1 MWQQYQNVM
10 SFAFAQ
16 LRKTSDVNDQMA
28 LDLDESLI
36 DFLSCELMHHSLP
49 STSLGGTGGTLAQKF
64 HAVLHSIF
72 LESGS
77 SGASLISFCKDICA
91 CTTDLGTEFALPL
104 VRPMPVSS
112 VFPWIQTE
120 QPAGIIATDA
130 DDFDLLQMQDFIPTE
145 VSLSSSLAF
154 PGLLHIIHNAASEV
168 LTVTELL
175 ESQVDNL
182 AKVCNLLADGQ
193 SCMKMCETCYNS
205 STGQQLQNKLKEFS
219 CRVYRPRWGSVAFC
233 CRSLLDVKSVLQ
245 WGWSLE
251 KYQIGGGKVGPELEA
266 ADNAIQSPLFWASL
280 LVLDHLYE
288 LIRSCFRWSEG
299 CPCHSDLQF
308 DDVSKEV
315 RKRWE
320 SCPLRGLR
328 VPEVCAGDFFA
339 VFEKLQN
346 EATVSLAAS
355 LVYVSAADK
364 GKLLQEFERGR
375 LFLLHTFTLKLSAF
389 STPPLLL
396 GAVAHHSKLVAHD
409 SIRICL
415 ACSDEHPKIK
425 ALQVDPLKWQA
436 EEYLNGVD
444 LVELPELGI
453 FIAGLRFCHAVER
466 RVEGGHA
473 KVLRRGRSATQHTEA
488 FDSLALRISE
498 ITEKLDSNPDFLQE
512 LSDVIDRARS
522 PKELV
527 GILGFKNHPACCD
540 VQLHSWD
547 KLYRQIVYRADMQTL
562 YHIKPPSL
570 ALKSCQP
577 DRQCEPGPPQ
587 QQLVIADVDALYIT
601 VLRDAAL
608 SFFHFQLKQLESPK
622 TLLIYSCQAL
632 PPASTILL
640 SKKLKRNR
648 GSDLPAL
655 PLMLPDWLPENG
667 KVWFSIIST
676 SPHRSKRAGSGGLVS
691 TDLAIAVHESLNSE
705 DGFGY
710 VLSTAVNLGQS
721 SSESIAAEDVP
732 LILTTHMF
740 DLDALKNAECW
751 EVHKELHYVLDTGLR
766 PLVFDEAASSLAEKM
781 MASPEF
787 QLDNQTSLSD
797 SLLLQSWK
805 EQGFVKTYQNTV
817 GKEVCCFSRNG
828 IASLKTCWKLSK
840 RCQVLNVREL
850 PLEDLT
856 RYELLCLLEK
866 EGWLMGTAGSGRK
879 LEPYVFGSSEPL
891 VWYIKRGKDAT
902 SIPLPYLRLLLNAA
916 DHGKAVPHLC
926 APAKYN
932 QLLET
937 DIQLALM
944 PSKRKHVL
952 QLEFD
957 DWGLLVPKLKQRR
970 PRKQQADMAVDSLL
984 ALINGDDVE
993 HVDSGENASHDG
1005 SGSDMIDAC
1014 DDQAAGVVVASG
1026 REIIP
1031 KTLTVAEQGAEVRES
1046 CAKESSSLSSSSS
1059 DSSQDSTDSSEDDNT
1074 TAVGRQERTKPV
1086 TEKKI
1091 IQQHKKTLQGE
1102 NWGLCLLTPRFKAKK
1117 LSGYQMFCSRPE
1129 HNVERRCTK
1138 ELSFGVAGGEDVCR
1152 RMLKSWIV
1160 FGAGVSSRDEHMFSC
1175 WKMILNLKK
1184 DLALP
1189 FEVLLDENTVHD
1201 WDAYDDVGRSQRIA
1215 PPAPQDFLP
1224 GERDRLGSAAPGVPE
1239 SVHAEMEEL
1248 AASGAVP
1255 ITTQKQRSR
1264 NKKTPGTTYGV
1275 PPWLSDAV
1283 KYNYVHPN
1291 LPPPRGCVWRFSSG
1305 NTWTLCFKG
1314 G

>member
-1 MWQQYQNVM
+1 ML
-10 SFAFAQ
+10 SLAFAQ
-16 LRKTSDVNDQMA
+16 LRKTSDVDDQMA
-28 LDLDESLI
+28 LDLDESLME
-36 DFLSCELMHHSLP
+36 FLSFELMHHTLP
-49 STSLGGTGGTLAQKF
+49 STSLGGTGGTLVQKF

-77 SGASLISFCKDICA
+77 SGADLISYCKDICA

-104 VRPMPVSS
+104 VCPVPVSS
-112 VFPWIQTE
+112 IFPWIQTE
-120 QPAGIIATDA
+120 QPAGIIATGA
-130 DDFDLLQMQDFIPTE
+130 DDFELLNMQDDIPTE

-175 ESQVDNL
+175 DSQVDNL
-182 AKVCNLLADGQ
+182 SKVCNLLADGQ
-193 SCMKMCETCYNS
+193 SCMKLCETCLNS
-205 STGQQLQNKLKEFS
+205 ATGQQLQHKLQEFS

-245 WGWSLE
+245 WGWSLQ
-251 KYQIGGGKVGPELEA
+251 KYQVGGGKVGPELEA

-288 LIRSCFRWSEG
+288 LIRSCFKWSEG

-308 DDVSKEV
+308 DDVSKEI

-396 GAVAHHSKLVAHD
+396 GAAAHHSKLVAHEA
-409 SIRICL
+409 IRICL
-415 ACSDEHPKIK
+415 GCSDEHPKIK

-436 EEYLNGVD
+436 EEYLNGID

-453 FIAGLRFCHAVER
+453 FITGLRFCHAVER

-488 FDSLALRISE
+488 CDSLALRISE
-498 ITEKLDSNPDFLQE
+498 ITEHLDSNPEFLQE
-512 LSDVIDRARS
+512 LSDVIDHARS

-527 GILGFKNHPACCD
+527 GMLGFRNHPACREI
-540 VQLHSWD
+540 QLHAWD

-562 YHIKPPSL
+562 YHTKLPSL
-570 ALKSCQP
+570 ALQNCQP
-577 DRQCEPGPPQ
+577 DRQCEPEPPQ
-587 QQLVIADVDALYIT
+587 RQLVIADVDALYIS

-632 PPASTILL
+632 PQTSTILL

-691 TDLAIAVHESLNSE
+691 TDLAIAVHESLNSQ
-705 DGFGY
+705 DAFAY

-751 EVHKELHYVLDTGLR
+751 EVHTEIHYVLDTGLR
-766 PLVFDEAASSLAEKM
+766 PLVFDQAVSSLAEKM
-781 MASPEF
+781 MASLEF
-787 QLDNQTSLSD
+787 QVGNQTLLSE

-805 EQGFVKTYQNTV
+805 EHGFVKTYMNTV
-817 GKEVCCFSRNG
+817 GNEIWCFTENG

-840 RCQVLNVREL
+840 KCQVLNVREL

-866 EGWLMGTAGSGRK
+866 HGWLMGIAASGRR
-879 LEPYVFGSSEPL
+879 LDPYVFGSSQPL
-891 VWYIKRGKDAT
+891 VWYLKRGKDAT
-902 SIPLPYLRLLLNAA
+902 SIPLPYLRLLLSAA
-916 DHGKAVPHLC
+916 DHGKPVPHLC
-926 APAKYN
+926 SPAKYN
-932 QLLET
+932 QFLET
-937 DIQLALM
+937 DSHLVLM

-952 QLEFD
+952 QLESD
-957 DWGLLVPKLKQRR
+957 DWGLLVPKLKQPRA
-970 PRKQQADMAVDSLL
+970 RKQQADAQIDSLL
-984 ALINGDDVE
+984 SLINGDDVE
-993 HVDSGENASHDG
+993 DVDNGDDHSHDG
-1005 SGSDMIDAC
+1005 SGSDMIDAL
-1014 DDQAAGVVVASG
+1014 DFQAAGVVVASH
-1026 REIIP
+1026 RESTRN
-1031 KTLTVAEQGAEVRES
+1031 TLTVGEQGAGARDS
-1046 CAKESSSLSSSSS
+1046 CDKESSSPSIS
-1059 DSSQDSTDSSEDDNT
+1059 
-1074 TAVGRQERTKPV
+1074 
-1086 TEKKI
+1086 
-1091 IQQHKKTLQGE
+1091 
-1102 NWGLCLLTPRFKAKK
+1102 
-1117 LSGYQMFCSRPE
+1117 
-1129 HNVERRCTK
+1129 
-1138 ELSFGVAGGEDVCR
+1138 
-1152 RMLKSWIV
+1152 
-1160 FGAGVSSRDEHMFSC
+1160 
-1175 WKMILNLKK
+1175 
-1184 DLALP
+1184 
-1189 FEVLLDENTVHD
+1189 
-1201 WDAYDDVGRSQRIA
+1201 
-1215 PPAPQDFLP
+1215 
-1224 GERDRLGSAAPGVPE
+1224 
-1239 SVHAEMEEL
+1239 
-1248 AASGAVP
+1248 
-1255 ITTQKQRSR
+1255 
-1264 NKKTPGTTYGV
+1264 
-1275 PPWLSDAV
+1275 
-1283 KYNYVHPN
+1283 
-1291 LPPPRGCVWRFSSG
+1291 
-1305 NTWTLCFKG
+1305 
-1314 G
+1314 